1 MTLRKLAGEVKE
13 FPATT
18 TFCLLWIVVFVAMVG
33 TQLAAGVY
41 PSWSK
46 LLLLGIGDGHRFGDL
61 ALQDLAHGE
70 YWRLITSTFIHFS
83 VIHLVL
89 NVIAM
94 YQLGTMVESW
104 YGTPQSIFIYGLTG
118 GGGNLVSVLIR
129 HEIGSNP
136 RIHSGGGSVVIM
148 GLVGLCAVVGLRSR
162 TELGVSMGRLMVF
175 FMVTTAI
182 LGAALPQ
189 FIDNWGHAGGAVVGI
204 VAGVRASW
212 FAARRP
218 QALGLGEGR
227 GDGDLD
233 RGVRSGPGRRRQ
245 TGGASARSAGRDSPP
260 VRARKELSSAG
271 SGRRFWF
278 DSRPTRQTV
287 VKLLD
292 SLSFGSAGNAPPPAD
307 LRRLRVLARTAN
319 DGPLSAEESRELTD
333 RLNVLLDQARRDYMA
348 ERTQLWRLRDGP
360 RFQRRSK
367 RQ

>member
-33 TQLAAGVY
+33 AQLAAGVY

-46 LLLLGIGDGHRFGDL
+46 WLLLGIGDGHRFGDL
-61 ALQDLAHGE
+61 ALQDLARGE

-83 VIHLVL
+83 VLHLVL

-182 LGAALPQ
+182 LGAVLPQ

-204 VAGVRASW
+204 AVGFAHRGLLRAVHKPSAW
-212 FAARRP
+212 
-218 QALGLGEGR
+218 GR
-227 GDGDLD
+227 GVVTGIVIAACGVAQVVAD
-233 RGVRSGPGRRRQ
+233 RREAPLREAQGVIRRL
-245 TGGASARSAGRDSPP
+245 SE
-260 VRARKELSSAG
+260 ARKELSSAG
-271 SGRRFWF
+271 SVGASGSTAGRHGDRSEIARQPEFQLGGQPAAPR
-278 DSRPTRQTV
+278 RP
-287 VKLLD
+287 
-292 SLSFGSAGNAPPPAD
+292 SAVASP
-307 LRRLRVLARTAN
+307 
-319 DGPLSAEESRELTD
+319 GPGRE
-333 RLNVLLDQARRDYMA
+333 
-348 ERTQLWRLRDGP
+348 
-360 RFQRRSK
+360 
-367 RQ
+367 

>member
-1 MTLRKLAGEVKE
+1 MTVQKLAGEVKE

-18 TFCLLWIVVFVAMVG
+18 IFCLLWIVVFMAMVG
-33 TQLAAGVY
+33 AQLAAGIY
-41 PSWSK
+41 PAWSK
-46 LLLLGIGDGHRFGDL
+46 WLLLGIGDGHRFGDL
-61 ALQDLAHGE
+61 ALQDLAHAE

-83 VIHLVL
+83 VVHLVL

-118 GGGNLVSVLIR
+118 GVGNLVSVLIR
-129 HEIGSNP
+129 HAIGSNP

-189 FIDNWGHAGGAVVGI
+189 FIDNWGHAGGALVGI
-204 VAGVRASW
+204 
-212 FAARRP
+212 
-218 QALGLGEGR
+218 ALGFAHRGLLRAVHKPAAWGR
-227 GDGDLD
+227 GAVTGILIAACGVAQVVAD
-233 RGVRSGPGRRRQ
+233 RRETPLRAAQGLIRRLSELERNYHVLAQTAVLVRQQ
-245 TGGASARSAGRDSPP
+245 TNKA
-260 VRARKELSSAG
+260 
-271 SGRRFWF
+271 
-278 DSRPTRQTV
+278 TV

-292 SLSFGSAGNAPPPAD
+292 SLSFGSAGNPPPPAD

-319 DGPLSAEESRELTD
+319 DRPLSADESRELTD
-333 RLNVLLDQARRDYMA
+333 RLNVLLDRARRDYLA

-360 RFQRRSK
+360 RFQRA
-367 RQ
+367 Q

>member
-18 TFCLLWIVVFVAMVG
+18 TFCLLWIVVFVAMVA

-61 ALQDLAHGE
+61 SLQDLAHGE
-70 YWRLITSTFIHFS
+70 YWRLTTSTFIHFS
-83 VIHLVL
+83 IIHLVL

-104 YGTPQSIFIYGLTG
+104 YGTSQSIFMYGLTG

-129 HEIGSNP
+129 HEIGSSP

-148 GLVGLCAVVGLRSR
+148 GLVGLCAVVGLRSK

-189 FIDNWGHAGGAVVGI
+189 FIDNWGHAGGAVVG
-204 VAGVRASW
+204 VVVGFAHRGLLRAVHKPSAW
-212 FAARRP
+212 
-218 QALGLGEGR
+218 GR
-227 GDGDLD
+227 GVVTAILIAACGVAQVVAD
-233 RGVRSGPGRRRQ
+233 RRETPLREAQGVIRRLSELERNYQ
-245 TGGASARSAGRDSPP
+245 VLARSALL
-260 VRARKELSSAG
+260 VRQKANTE
-271 SGRRFWF
+271 
-278 DSRPTRQTV
+278 TV
-287 VKLLD
+287 LKLLD
-292 SLSFGSAGNAPPPAD
+292 SLSFSSAANSPPPAD
-307 LRRLRVLARTAN
+307 LRRLLSLARSAN
-319 DGPLSAEESRELTD
+319 DGALSEEESRELTD
-333 RLNVLLDQARRDYMA
+333 RLNNLLDRARRDYMA
-348 ERTQLWRLRDGP
+348 ERRQLWRLRDGP
-360 RFQRRSK
+360 RFRRA
-367 RQ
+367 Q

>member
-1 MTLRKLAGEVKE
+1 MTLRALVREIKD

-33 TQLAAGVY
+33 TQLAAGVH
-41 PSWSK
+41 PSWSG

-83 VIHLVL
+83 VLHLVL
-89 NVIAM
+89 NAIAM

-104 YGTPQSIFIYGLTG
+104 YGTPQSIFIYALTG

-129 HEIGSNP
+129 YAIGSNP

-175 FMVTTAI
+175 FMFTTAV
-182 LGAALPQ
+182 LGALLPQ

-204 VAGVRASW
+204 VVGFAHRGLLRAVHKPSAW
-212 FAARRP
+212 
-218 QALGLGEGR
+218 GR
-227 GDGDLD
+227 GVVAGFLIAACGVAQVVAD
-233 RGVRSGPGRRRQ
+233 RREAPLREAQGVIRRLSELERNYQ
-245 TGGASARSAGRDSPP
+245 VLARSALL
-260 VRARKELSSAG
+260 VRQKADTG
-271 SGRRFWF
+271 
-278 DSRPTRQTV
+278 TV
-287 VKLLD
+287 LKLLD
-292 SLSFGSAGNAPPPAD
+292 SLSFSSATNPPPPAD
-307 LRRLRVLARTAN
+307 LRRLRSLAKAAN
-319 DGPLSAEESRELTD
+319 DGALSAEESRELAD
-333 RLNVLLDQARRDYMA
+333 RMKVLLDQARRDYIA

-360 RFQRRSK
+360 RVRRAP
-367 RQ
+367 